1 MCAPSKWTMPQ
12 PDHDLVI
19 PPINITF
26 LGTGTSSGVPMI
38 GCTCAVCTSTDPR
51 DQRLRSSIHVHS
63 ANTSLVVDAGPD
75 FRTQM
80 LRESVHQLD
89 AVLLTHAHKDHIAGL
104 DDIRAYNH
112 FQRTPMALYADP
124 RTEEAVRRD
133 FYYAFSDTKYPGT
146 PDIDLFSIGDDPFLV
161 GDIPVTPI
169 RVMHLKM
176 PVMGFRFGDF
186 TYITD
191 ANYIE
196 AAELDKIRGSRIL
209 VLNALRKEKHLSHFT
224 ISEAI
229 ELAQGLDVPEVYFTH
244 ISHQLGLHAE
254 IQAELPAG
262 FQLAYDGLQ
271 VQS

>member
-1 MCAPSKWTMPQ
+1 VVAPSF
-12 PDHDLVI
+12 
-19 PPINITF
+19 NITF

-38 GCTCAVCTSTDPR
+38 GCRCSVCTSADPR
-51 DQRLRSSIHVHS
+51 DQRLRSSIHIRS
-63 ANTSLVVDAGPD
+63 ASTSLVVDAGPD

-80 LRESVHQLD
+80 LRASVNQLD

-104 DDIRAYNH
+104 DDVRAYNH
-112 FQRTPMALYADP
+112 FQQKPMSLFADP

-133 FYYAFSDTKYPGT
+133 YYYAFSDTKYPGT
-146 PDIDLFSIGDDPFLV
+146 PEIDLFSIGEEPFVV

-176 PVMGFRFGDF
+176 PVLGFRFGDF

-196 AAELDKIRGSRIL
+196 AAELDKIRGSRVL

-224 ISEAI
+224 LAEAI
-229 ELAQGLDVPEVYFTH
+229 ELGQGLEVPEVYFTH
-244 ISHQLGLHAE
+244 ISHQLGLHE
-254 IQAELPAG
+254 VIQGELPSG
-262 FQLAYDGLQ
+262 FHLAFDGLQ
-271 VQS
+271 ISI